1 MSSIQ
6 ISKIVILL
14 AILVHLLG
22 IGELFEKDVM
32 HTSQLLT
39 LCLLI
44 LAFISLG
51 KKKGKRK
58 RKKSSAVRTL
68 LHRAKEQPTDGD
80 LS

>member
-1 MSSIQ
+1 LSSIQ

-22 IGELFEKDVM
+22 IGELFGKEVM
-32 HTSQLLT
+32 HSSQLLT

-44 LAFISLG
+44 LAFVSLG

-58 RKKSSAVRTL
+58 RKKSSTVSTL
-68 LHRAKEQPTDGD
+68 LNRAKERSSDVD

>member
-1 MSSIQ
+1 MSSVQ

-22 IGELFEKDVM
+22 IGELFGKEVM
-32 HTSQLLT
+32 HSSQLLT

-44 LAFISLG
+44 LAFVSLG

-58 RKKSSAVRTL
+58 RKKSSTVSTL
-68 LHRAKEQPTDGD
+68 LNRAKERSSDVD

>member
-6 ISKIVILL
+6 IGKIVILL

-22 IGELFEKDVM
+22 VGELFGKEVM

-44 LAFISLG
+44 LAFFSLG

-58 RKKSSAVRTL
+58 RKKSAKVRTL
-68 LHRAKEQPTDGD
+68 LDRAKDRSSD
-80 LS
+80 ADVS

>member
-6 ISKIVILL
+6 ISKIAILL

-22 IGELFEKDVM
+22 IGELFGKDVM

-51 KKKGKRK
+51 KKKGKRR
-58 RKKSSAVRTL
+58 RKKPSAVRTL
-68 LHRAKEQPTDGD
+68 LHQAKERPSDAD
-80 LS
+80 LP

>member
-22 IGELFEKDVM
+22 IGELFGKDVM

-44 LAFISLG
+44 FAFISLG
-51 KKKGKRK
+51 KKKGTRK
-58 RKKSSAVRTL
+58 RKKSSAARTL
-68 LHRAKEQPTDGD
+68 LHRAKEQPTDAD

>member
-22 IGELFEKDVM
+22 IGELFGKEVM
-32 HTSQLLT
+32 HSSQLLT

-44 LAFISLG
+44 LAFVSLG

-58 RKKSSAVRTL
+58 RKKSSTVSTL
-68 LHRAKEQPTDGD
+68 LNRAKERSSDVD